1 MFTKKDN
8 VLHIDGVSVTE
19 LKKEY
24 GTPLYIYS
32 VNDIK
37 DRISELKKDFLNK
50 YENTT
55 VSYAAKA
62 FICKSLLDII
72 AKECLNLDVVSSGE
86 LYIALASGF
95 DPKKIEF
102 NGNNKLYE
110 EIDMAVKNG
119 VGKII
124 VDGSG
129 EVEMIERACK
139 KYSTKANV
147 LFRITPGVDTKTH
160 KYIQTAMV
168 DSKFGFNLIDV
179 LEEVKKLKNNPFINF
194 IGYHYHLGSQLFDNT
209 VYLKATD
216 IAIDLIEKTKDL
228 TGSYIKELNIG
239 GGFGITYTDEKRKPY
254 SYFLDP
260 VMEKLK
266 SHFADNTPSVTIEP
280 GRSIVGEAGSTL
292 YTVGNIKDI
301 KGIRKYV
308 ALDGGMTDNIRP
320 ALYGAKYTAL
330 VANKADE
337 DPIETVT
344 LCGKCCESGDIL
356 IKDIKLP
363 QIESED
369 LILIKSTGAYG
380 FSMSSNYN
388 SLRRP
393 AVVFTENSNHY
404 LAVKRQ
410 DYKDLA
416 F

>member
-8 VLHIDGVSVTE
+8 ILHIDGVSVTE

-72 AKECLNLDVVSSGE
+72 AKEGLNLDVVSSGE

-139 KYSTKANV
+139 KYSTKTNV

-179 LEEVKKLKNNPFINF
+179 LEEVKKLKNDPFINF

-239 GGFGITYTDEKRKPY
+239 GGFGINYTDEKRKPY

-266 SHFADNTPSVTIEP
+266 GHFADNTPSVTIEP

-330 VANKADE
+330 VANKTDE
-337 DPIETVT
+337 DSIETVT